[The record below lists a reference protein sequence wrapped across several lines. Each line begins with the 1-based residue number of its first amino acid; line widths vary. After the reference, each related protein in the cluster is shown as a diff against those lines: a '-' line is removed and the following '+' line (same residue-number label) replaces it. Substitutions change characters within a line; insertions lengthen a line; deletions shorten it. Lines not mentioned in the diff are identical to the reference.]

1 MSQEPKATEEQK
13 TRTLYILA
21 QHGAMADARKAKLPA
36 GARLVEAL
44 PLDRLTDECMV
55 GVLYRGE
62 GRKAVDCAKHWNGE
76 SMELPAFISEIAKS
90 ALPLVVRIKDNVL
103 SLRWA

>member
-1 MSQEPKATEEQK
+1 MSEEQK
-13 TRTLYILA
+13 TKTLYVLA
-21 QHGAMADARKAKLPA
+21 QHGAMADARKVKLPA
-36 GARLVEAL
+36 GARLVETL

-55 GVLYRGE
+55 GVLFKGE

-76 SMELPAFISEIAKS
+76 SIEQPAFIGELARN
-90 ALPLVVRIKDNVL
+90 ALPLVVRIKDGVL